1 MHEIN
6 SKPIVSQ
13 PLPESHKCPNCV
25 REFTSEHAL
34 LKHLEDHQNDKFKSP
49 AKKPATPIKNNRPP
63 AKVFV
68 YNAAVCLQFLIFTKK
83 NFPRM
88 KKSKQL
94 VLIATRRLGDCI
106 I

>member
-25 REFTSEHAL
+25 REFVSEHAL
-34 LKHLEDHQNDKFKSP
+34 HKHLEEHQNDKFKSP

-63 AKVFV
+63 AKDEEV
-68 YNAAVCLQFLIFTKK
+68 K
-83 NFPRM
+83 
-88 KKSKQL
+88 
-94 VLIATRRLGDCI
+94 ATCPHCNQTFRRLYNMKGWFALSS
-106 I
+106 

>member
-34 LKHLEDHQNDKFKSP
+34 LKHLEDHQNDKFNVSQLSVP
-49 AKKPATPIKNNRPP
+49 TLDQEPI
-63 AKVFV
+63 
-68 YNAAVCLQFLIFTKK
+68 Y
-83 NFPRM
+83 
-88 KKSKQL
+88 
-94 VLIATRRLGDCI
+94 
-106 I
+106 